1 MNFKN
6 KMTNWKCLNEFC
18 GIRVLQVSEFSSEF
32 LLTYTENRTDAER
45 CHKHLQ
51 CVYTDSD

>member
-1 MNFKN
+1 MSFA
-6 KMTNWKCLNEFC
+6 
-18 GIRVLQVSEFSSEF
+18 GSEFYKYPSEF